1 MLRWL
6 LLGFTSK
13 SLLTLC
19 VLPRNMGVPEGQSCS
34 RCGALMDPVLAKS
47 GSSADRFPDYAPYAS
62 AVAASMSAPVS
73 DTAKSPLAFSSTAA
87 SLVRALERAA
97 DRTATTI
104 AQGTKQTSIEVR
116 TRLNEVVQWT
126 MASLR
131 TNGNDGVPCPPVI
144 AREYVSTLK
153 VNFLAELE
161 STSDLNANEVVRSL
175 IKLDEAEDAW
185 RRTDRGKFISR
196 LTGADCADA
205 VVAIAHDIRSPL
217 CSILLLVDALRQTE
231 KAAANPIRERQLGL
245 IYGAAFGLSTTV
257 SNLIGAARG
266 EGLVQGKAMPF
277 SVSEMMHS
285 VSAIVQPMC
294 EEKGIP
300 LGMEFPKQDARIGHS
315 SGIQQALVNLT
326 SNALRYTDAGWVAMG
341 CTEVSEERLEFWVE
355 DTGPGIPDDVLERL
369 CYGFPPEGVKLRF
382 SSAGLGL
389 AIVRTLVEAMGSSLQ
404 VDSGT
409 DGTRFSFVLSLPIV
423 H

>member
-1 MLRWL
+1 
-6 LLGFTSK
+6 
-13 SLLTLC
+13 
-19 VLPRNMGVPEGQSCS
+19 
-34 RCGALMDPVLAKS
+34 MDPAASKTFSSPS
-47 GSSADRFPDYAPYAS
+47 GFQDYARHAS
-62 AVAASMSAPVS
+62 GVDSGAGTAAEPMR
-73 DTAKSPLAFSSTAA
+73 TSPACTSSAA
-87 SLVRALERAA
+87 SLMRALESAA
-97 DRTATTI
+97 DRTATAI
-104 AQGTKQTSIEVR
+104 AQGTKQTSLEVR
-116 TRLNEVVQWT
+116 ARLSEVVQWLV
-126 MASLR
+126 ASLR
-131 TNGNDGVPCPPVI
+131 TTSTDSAPFSPVI

-153 VNFLAELE
+153 VNFLAELAN
-161 STSDLNANEVVRSL
+161 TADLNANEVVRTL

-185 RRTDRGKFISR
+185 RRTDRGKFIAR

-217 CSILLLVDALRQTE
+217 CSILLLVDALRHAE

-266 EGLVQGKAMPF
+266 EGLVQGKPMPF
-277 SVSEMMHS
+277 SVSETMHS

-300 LGMEFPKQDARIGHS
+300 LGMEFPENDVRVGHAS
-315 SGIQQALVNLT
+315 AIQQALVNLT
-326 SNALRYTDAGWVAMG
+326 SNALRYTDAGGVAMG
-341 CTEVSEERLEFWVE
+341 CSEVSDDRVEFWVE

-389 AIVRTLVEAMGSSLQ
+389 AIVRTLVEAMGSTLQ
-404 VDSGT
+404 VDS
-409 DGTRFSFVLSLPIV
+409 DSEGTRFSFVLALATV
-423 H
+423 Q

>member
-1 MLRWL
+1 MA
-6 LLGFTSK
+6 
-13 SLLTLC
+13 
-19 VLPRNMGVPEGQSCS
+19 Q
-34 RCGALMDPVLAKS
+34 MDPTATKS
-47 GSSADRFPDYAPYAS
+47 ASPMSSYPDYFSSSPPGSSGA
-62 AVAASMSAPVS
+62 AASERG
-73 DTAKSPLAFSSTAA
+73 LAQSTTQSTRSAA
-87 SLVRALERAA
+87 SLLRALELAA

-104 AQGTKQTSIEVR
+104 ALGTKQTSVEVR
-116 TRLNEVVQWT
+116 ERLNEVIGWLS
-126 MASLR
+126 AGLR
-131 TNGNDGVPCPPVI
+131 NKTPESTPVPPVI

-153 VNFLAELE
+153 ANFLSEL
-161 STSDLNANEVVRSL
+161 TTATDLNANEVVRTL
-175 IKLDEAEDAW
+175 IRLDDAEEAW

-217 CSILLLVDALRQTE
+217 CSILLLVDALRHSE
-231 KAAANPIRERQLGL
+231 KAAANPIRDRQLGL

-266 EGLVQGKAMPF
+266 EGLVQGQPMPF
-277 SVSEMMHS
+277 SVSETMHS

-300 LGMEFPKQDARIGHS
+300 LGMEFPESDARVGHAS
-315 SGIQQALVNLT
+315 AIQQALVNLA

-341 CTEVSEERLEFWVE
+341 CSEISGERVEFWVE

-389 AIVRTLVEAMGSSLQ
+389 AIVRTLVEAMGSTLQ
-404 VDSGT
+404 VDSGS
-409 DGTRFSFVLSLPIV
+409 DGTRFSFVLSLPV
-423 H
+423 LQ

>member
-1 MLRWL
+1 MA
-6 LLGFTSK
+6 
-13 SLLTLC
+13 
-19 VLPRNMGVPEGQSCS
+19 Q
-34 RCGALMDPVLAKS
+34 MDPAAIKT
-47 GSSADRFPDYAPYAS
+47 SSAAGNFRDYEPYAP
-62 AVAASMSAPVS
+62 AVASSAGSTVS
-73 DTAKSPLAFSSTAA
+73 DRASSTYVHAA
-87 SLVRALERAA
+87 TPLLRALEQAA
-97 DRTATTI
+97 DRTATAI
-104 AQGTKQTSIEVR
+104 AQGTKQTNLEVR
-116 TRLNEVVQWT
+116 ARLSEVIQWLVG
-126 MASLR
+126 SLR
-131 TNGNDGVPCPPVI
+131 VKGNDGASCPPVI

-153 VNFLAELE
+153 VNLLAELAN
-161 STSDLNANEVVRSL
+161 TSDLDANEVVRTL
-175 IKLDEAEDAW
+175 IRLDEAEDAW
-185 RRTDRGKFISR
+185 KRTDRGKFISR
-196 LTGADCADA
+196 LTGSDCADA

-217 CSILLLVDALRQTE
+217 CSILLLVDALRHAE

-266 EGLVQGKAMPF
+266 EGLVQGKPMPF
-277 SVSEMMHS
+277 SVSETMHS

-300 LGMEFPKQDARIGHS
+300 LGMEFPENDARIGHGS
-315 SGIQQALVNLT
+315 AIQQALVNLT

-341 CTEVSEERLEFWVE
+341 CSEVSEDRVEFWVE

-409 DGTRFSFVLSLPIV
+409 DGTRFSFVLALPVIR
-423 H
+423 

>member
-1 MLRWL
+1 MA
-6 LLGFTSK
+6 
-13 SLLTLC
+13 
-19 VLPRNMGVPEGQSCS
+19 Q
-34 RCGALMDPVLAKS
+34 MDPTATKS
-47 GSSADRFPDYAPYAS
+47 ASSMSSYPDYFSAS
-62 AVAASMSAPVS
+62 PPASSGNAAQASERGLSQP
-73 DTAKSPLAFSSTAA
+73 TAQSTRSAA
-87 SLVRALERAA
+87 SLLRALELAA

-104 AQGTKQTSIEVR
+104 ALGTKQTSVEVR
-116 TRLNEVVQWT
+116 ERLNEVISWLS
-126 MASLR
+126 AGLR
-131 TNGNDGVPCPPVI
+131 NKSPETTPVPPVI

-153 VNFLAELE
+153 ANFLSEL
-161 STSDLNANEVVRSL
+161 TTATDLNANEVVRTL
-175 IKLDEAEDAW
+175 MRLDDAEEAW

-217 CSILLLVDALRQTE
+217 CSILLLVDALRHSE

-266 EGLVQGKAMPF
+266 EGLVQGQPMPF
-277 SVSEMMHS
+277 SVSETMHS

-300 LGMEFPKQDARIGHS
+300 LGMEFPETDARVGHAS
-315 SGIQQALVNLT
+315 AIQQALVNLA

-341 CTEVSEERLEFWVE
+341 CSETSGERVEFWVE

-389 AIVRTLVEAMGSSLQ
+389 AIVRTLVEAMGSTLQ
-404 VDSGT
+404 VDSGSE
-409 DGTRFSFVLSLPIV
+409 GTRFSFVLTLPV
-423 H
+423 LQ

>member
-1 MLRWL
+1 
-6 LLGFTSK
+6 
-13 SLLTLC
+13 
-19 VLPRNMGVPEGQSCS
+19 MGDEERMAQ
-34 RCGALMDPVLAKS
+34 MDPAATKS
-47 GSSADRFPDYAPYAS
+47 ASSADSYQDYASYSSSPSSGAG
-62 AVAASMSAPVS
+62 ARANNNAPPQSTPLYSNTVS
-73 DTAKSPLAFSSTAA
+73 
-87 SLVRALERAA
+87 SLVRALELAA

-104 AQGTKQTSIEVR
+104 AHGTKQTRRDVR
-116 TRLNEVVQWT
+116 ERLNEVVTWLI
-126 MASLR
+126 ASLR
-131 TNGNDGVPCPPVI
+131 NKTQSAVPVPPVI

-153 VNFLAELE
+153 VNFLSELAA
-161 STSDLNANEVVRSL
+161 TPDLNANEVVSTL

-217 CSILLLVDALRQTE
+217 CSILLLVDALRRAE
-231 KAAANPIRERQLGL
+231 KMSPNPIRERQLGL

-266 EGLVQGKAMPF
+266 DGLVQGEPMPF
-277 SVSEMMHS
+277 SVSETMHS

-300 LGMEFPKQDARIGHS
+300 LGIEFPENDARIGHAS
-315 SGIQQALVNLT
+315 AIQQSLLNLA
-326 SNALRYTDAGWVAMG
+326 SNALRYTDAGSVAMG
-341 CTEVSEERLEFWVE
+341 CSEVSADRVEFWVE
-355 DTGPGIPDDVLERL
+355 DTGPGIPDEVLERL

-389 AIVRTLVEAMGSSLQ
+389 AIVRTLVEAMGSTLQ
-404 VDSGT
+404 VDTGD
-409 DGTRFSFVLSLPIV
+409 DGTRFSFVLSLPV
-423 H
+423 MQ

>member
-1 MLRWL
+1 MA
-6 LLGFTSK
+6 
-13 SLLTLC
+13 
-19 VLPRNMGVPEGQSCS
+19 Q
-34 RCGALMDPVLAKS
+34 MDPAATKNASAV
-47 GSSADRFPDYAPYAS
+47 GSFQDYAPYVPAVAS
-62 AVAASMSAPVS
+62 ATDAAVTDSRSFSPRTET
-73 DTAKSPLAFSSTAA
+73 TARL
-87 SLVRALERAA
+87 LRALELAA

-104 AQGTKQTSIEVR
+104 AQGTKQTHLEVR
-116 TRLNEVVQWT
+116 ARLSEVVQWLG
-126 MASLR
+126 SGLR
-131 TNGNDGVPCPPVI
+131 SQGSDATPCPPLI
-144 AREYVSTLK
+144 AREYVATLK
-153 VNFLAELE
+153 VNFLAELANV
-161 STSDLNANEVVRSL
+161 SDLNANEVVRTL

-185 RRTDRGKFISR
+185 KQTDRGKFISR

-217 CSILLLVDALRQTE
+217 CSILLLVDALRHAE

-266 EGLVQGKAMPF
+266 EGLVQGKPMPF
-277 SVSEMMHS
+277 SVSETMHS

-300 LGMEFPKQDARIGHS
+300 LGMEFPDNDARIGHGS
-315 SGIQQALVNLT
+315 AIQQALVNLT

-341 CTEVSEERLEFWVE
+341 CSEVSEDRVEFWVE

-389 AIVRTLVEAMGSSLQ
+389 AIVRTLVEAMGSTLQ

-409 DGTRFSFVLSLPIV
+409 DGTRFSFVLTLPVIQ
-423 H
+423 